1 MTTTDR
7 PDTED
12 AGQPRASVKPSGPRE
27 SSTGGIRTLER
38 AFAVLE
44 LLGSAETGM
53 TLSSI
58 AQKINLP
65 IGTTHRMLKALTSH
79 GYVEQ
84 DLRTKWY
91 ELGLKVMELRGSV
104 IMQAVRMAAEVRP
117 YLRTLSL
124 QTGLRCH
131 LAIYRGGNVI
141 YIDRVDSGSE
151 GTAYVPLGLQAPA
164 YSTGLGKVLL
174 AYAPPEEVEALLAS
188 NGRQKFTKNTITD
201 PTELRKELSLTRQ
214 RGFAIDHGESSEFRS
229 CIGAP
234 IFDYRARAIA
244 AISVAT
250 TVEEVSRR
258 APELESIVVATARAI
273 SDHFG
278 FRSTGDGTIAGSVP
292 PDPRTAMVN
301 G

>member
-1 MTTTDR
+1 MTTTAR
-7 PDTED
+7 PQAEEP
-12 AGQPRASVKPSGPRE
+12 GQTQVTRAPGGSRE
-27 SSTGGIRTLER
+27 SPSGGIRTLER

-53 TLSSI
+53 TLSAI

-65 IGTTHRMLKALTSH
+65 IGTTHRMLKALTAH

-151 GTAYVPLGLQAPA
+151 GTAYIPLGLQAPA

-201 PTELRKELSLTRQ
+201 P
-214 RGFAIDHGESSEFRS
+214 I
-229 CIGAP
+229 
-234 IFDYRARAIA
+234 
-244 AISVAT
+244 
-250 TVEEVSRR
+250 
-258 APELESIVVATARAI
+258 
-273 SDHFG
+273 
-278 FRSTGDGTIAGSVP
+278 
-292 PDPRTAMVN
+292 
-301 G
+301 

>member
-1 MTTTDR
+1 MSTTAR
-7 PDTED
+7 PDADPT
-12 AGQPRASVKPSGPRE
+12 GQPPEVGKPAVSQE
-27 SSTGGIRTLER
+27 SRSGGIRTLER

-44 LLGSAETGM
+44 LLGSAESGM
-53 TLSSI
+53 TLSAV
-58 AQKINLP
+58 AQKIDLP
-65 IGTTHRMLKALTSH
+65 IGTTHRMLKALTAH

-117 YLRTLSL
+117 FLRALSL
-124 QTGLRCH
+124 ETGCRCH

-141 YIDRVDSGSE
+141 YIDRVDSGSDSA
-151 GTAYVPLGLQAPA
+151 AYVPLGLQAPA

-174 AYAPPEEVEALLAS
+174 AYAPTEEVEALLAS

-201 PTELRKELSLTRQ
+201 PAELREELALTRQ

-244 AISVAT
+244 AISVST
-250 TVEEVSRR
+250 TIAEVTHRT
-258 APELESIVVATARAI
+258 PELESIVVATARAI

-278 FRSTGDGTIAGSVP
+278 FREQEGTKVPRAVLAGLAKEP
-292 PDPRTAMVN
+292 